1 MVDYDGIVY
10 EELGTLVYLEEE
22 SVLFGDRHVEEP
34 FEEDWEVLCIYLGVG
49 LLSLPVVA
57 KSWLRNFYWVSLE
70 ILVVVVTGG
79 ETIRSIILL

>member
-1 MVDYDGIVY
+1 
-10 EELGTLVYLEEE
+10 
-22 SVLFGDRHVEEP
+22 LFGDRHVEEP

-49 LLSLPVVA
+49 LLSLPVVT